1 MRELE
6 MPYRGDVIDAR
17 IIHSMG
23 LYETAEIKYLWYKKG
38 AILKEF
44 LDIQNLVEW
53 EWKLRLENYTCND

>member
-23 LYETAEIKYLWYKKG
+23 LYDTAEIKHLWYKKG
-38 AILKEF
+38 SILKEF
-44 LDIQNLVEW
+44 LEWEW
-53 EWKLRLENYTCND
+53 EWKLSLENYIYYND